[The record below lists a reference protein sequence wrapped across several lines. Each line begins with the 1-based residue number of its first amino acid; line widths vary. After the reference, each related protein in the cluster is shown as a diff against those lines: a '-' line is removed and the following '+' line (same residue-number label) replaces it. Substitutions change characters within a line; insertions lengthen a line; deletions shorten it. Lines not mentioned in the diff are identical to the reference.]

1 MIIISCSSRI
11 ICFMSLGDM
20 LSGKMLGHS
29 LSGMLKLLDMDLECS
44 AQVLKVGSSIV
55 LRLLVICNFI

>member
-1 MIIISCSSRI
+1 
-11 ICFMSLGDM
+11 MSLGDM

-29 LSGMLKLLDMDLECS
+29 LSGMLKFLDIDLKCS
-44 AQVLKVGSSIV
+44 AQVLKVGSSMV